1 MAVGCGVKVGTGVA
15 KARTVRGS
23 NDLWLQIDGRA
34 EARPYKNFCMPRAV
48 VAVVLFFGLSGG
60 WSANISAA
68 QAQAKASAKAVS
80 LAVDAAQSKVNYTLD
95 TTLHTVHG
103 TFVLKRGTIRIEAD
117 GKASG
122 EIVADAASG
131 QSGDSGRDKK
141 MHKDVLESAKYT
153 EVVFR
158 PDRVDGKFPAG
169 GAVSV
174 QMHGVFALHGSEHEI
189 SVPVQGEIDGDRW
202 HGKGTFKIPYVEWG
216 LKSPSNFILK
226 ADPVVEVE
234 LELAGTIAKP

>member
-1 MAVGCGVKVGTGVA
+1 MAIGGGVSLGVGM
-15 KARTVRGS
+15 ARELNGFRRR
-23 NDLWLQIDGRA
+23 IDGRA
-34 EARPYKNFCMPRAV
+34 EGRPYKNWSRAFASLVLLCGVSTVWCGV
-48 VAVVLFFGLSGG
+48 VAG
-60 WSANISAA
+60 A
-68 QAQAKASAKAVS
+68 QSTASAKAVA
-80 LAVDAAQSKVNYTLD
+80 LEVDPAQSKVNYRLD

-103 TFVLKRGTIRIEAD
+103 TFRLTRGTIRIEAD

-141 MHKDVLESAKYT
+141 MHKDVLESAKFT

-158 PDRVDGKFPAG
+158 PDRVDGKFPAS

-174 QMHGVFALHGSEHEI
+174 QMHGKFGLHGSEHEVT
-189 SVPVQGEIDGDRW
+189 VPVSGEITGDRW
-202 HGKGTFKIPYVEWG
+202 HGTGTFKIPYVEWG

-234 LELAGTIAKP
+234 LELTGTISAK

>member
-1 MAVGCGVKVGTGVA
+1 MKRISNWLALRVA
-15 KARTVRGS
+15 LAMV
-23 NDLWLQIDGRA
+23 
-34 EARPYKNFCMPRAV
+34 
-48 VAVVLFFGLSGG
+48 
-60 WSANISAA
+60 SAA
-68 QAQAKASAKAVS
+68 GVLAVAPRSVARESQAASTLSSAQSAATAGAVA

-103 TFVLKRGTIRIEAD
+103 TFALRRGTIRIEPD

-141 MHKDVLESAKYT
+141 MHKDVLESAKFT
-153 EVVFR
+153 DVVFR
-158 PDRVDGKFPAG
+158 PDRVDGKFPSS

-174 QMHGVFALHGSEHEI
+174 QMHGKFLLHGSEHELT
-189 SVPVQGEIDGDRW
+189 VPVSGEISGNKW
-202 HGKGTFKIPYVEWG
+202 HGTGTFKIPYVAWG
-216 LKSPSNFILK
+216 LKSPSNFLLK

-234 LELAGTIAKP
+234 LELVGTTKAD

>member
-1 MAVGCGVKVGTGVA
+1 MRAE
-15 KARTVRGS
+15 
-23 NDLWLQIDGRA
+23 GRA
-34 EARPYKNFCMPRAV
+34 YTSVCLRAV
-48 VAVVLFFGLSGG
+48 VATGLLFAVGG
-60 WSANISAA
+60 VGCVEVAAA
-68 QAQAKASAKAVS
+68 QAAVAAKT
-80 LAVDAAQSKVNYTLD
+80 LALAIDPAQSKVNYTLE

-103 TFVLKRGTIRIEAD
+103 TFALKHGTIRIEPD

-122 EIVADAASG
+122 EIVADATSG

-158 PDRVDGKFPAG
+158 PDRVDGKLPASG
-169 GAVSV
+169 TVSV
-174 QMHGVFALHGSEHEI
+174 QLHGKFGLHGSEHEVT
-189 SVPVQGEIDGDRW
+189 VPVSGEIDGNKW
-202 HGKGTFKIPYVEWG
+202 HGKGTVKIPYVEWG

-234 LELAGTIAKP
+234 MELVGAVQGQ

>member
-1 MAVGCGVKVGTGVA
+1 M
-15 KARTVRGS
+15 
-23 NDLWLQIDGRA
+23 
-34 EARPYKNFCMPRAV
+34 V
-48 VAVVLFFGLSGG
+48 VAGAPTIAREVRDAGG
-60 WSANISAA
+60 VSIAQSAA
-68 QAQAKASAKAVS
+68 ALTAREVA
-80 LAVDAAQSKVNYTLD
+80 LTVDAAQSKVNYTLD

-103 TFVLKRGTIRIEAD
+103 TFALKRGTIRIEPD

-122 EIVADAASG
+122 EIVADATSG

-153 EVVFR
+153 DVVFR
-158 PDRVDGKFPAG
+158 PDRVDGKFPAS

-174 QMHGVFALHGSEHEI
+174 QMHGKFALHGSEHEVT
-189 SVPVQGEIDGDRW
+189 VPVNGEITGDHW
-202 HGKGTFKIPYVEWG
+202 HGTATFKIPYVEWG

-234 LELAGTIAKP
+234 LELTGTTSAH